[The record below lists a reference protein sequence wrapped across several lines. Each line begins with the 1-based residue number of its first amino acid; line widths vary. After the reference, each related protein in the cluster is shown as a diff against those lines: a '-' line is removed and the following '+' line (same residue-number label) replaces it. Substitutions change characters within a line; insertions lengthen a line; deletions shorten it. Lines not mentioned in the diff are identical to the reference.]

1 MTGGPPLA
9 RVCRRLSG
17 PSFLLLAAVAGPAAA
32 LECREES
39 VCVTTIESAD
49 RVAFEARN
57 LKHFPVTLTLSI
69 RPQTATPAV
78 PRVVTQTLRPLQ
90 SREVLELPHEGG
102 GTRGNIEVD
111 FAWTVGDL
119 HAEHDDE
126 HLYALPYAPGA
137 AYRVLQGY
145 SSRFSH
151 RGLEAFAVDFDMPEG
166 SPVHAARGGVV
177 ARVVESHERGCW
189 YAGCDKHA
197 NYIVILHS
205 DGTTGEYYHL
215 ERDGAL
221 VTVGEQV
228 RRGQLIGLSGNT
240 GHSTRPHLHFAVY
253 RAAPGGET
261 QSIPVLFETADGIVK
276 RPRRGAIY
284 LANR

>member
-1 MTGGPPLA
+1 MRHSRSLI
-9 RVCRRLSG
+9 RSWRRLRW
-17 PSFLLLAAVAGPAAA
+17 PSLLLTAAA
-32 LECREES
+32 APALGADCREQS
-39 VCVTTIESAD
+39 VCVTAIESAD
-49 RVAFEARN
+49 RVAIEARN
-57 LKHFPVTLTLSI
+57 LKRFPVTLTLSI
-69 RPQTATPAV
+69 RPQDTAPATA
-78 PRVVTQTLRPLQ
+78 RVVTQTLRPLQ
-90 SREVLELPHEGG
+90 SREVLELPQEGG

-119 HAEHDDE
+119 HAEHDDD

-166 SPVHAARGGVV
+166 SPVHAARAGVV
-177 ARVVESHERGCW
+177 ARVVESHDKGCW
-189 YAGCDKHA
+189 DAGCYRHA

-221 VTVGEQV
+221 VEVGDEV
-228 RRGQLIGLSGNT
+228 RRGQQIGLSGNT

-261 QSIPVLFETADGIVK
+261 QSIPVLFQTADGVVK

>member
-1 MTGGPPLA
+1 MKGRRTPGPP
-9 RVCRRLSG
+9 RRLSCAS
-17 PSFLLLAAVAGPAAA
+17 PLLLLAAVSGSAVAAD
-32 LECREES
+32 CREES

-57 LKHFPVTLTLSI
+57 LKRFPVTLTLSV
-69 RPQTATPAV
+69 RPESAAPEAPQI
-78 PRVVTQTLRPLQ
+78 VTQTLDPLQ
-90 SREVLELPHEGG
+90 SLELMAVPQEGG

-137 AYRVLQGY
+137 GYRVLQGY

-177 ARVVESHERGCW
+177 ARVVDSHNHGCW
-189 YAGCDKHA
+189 HAGCDRHA
-197 NYIVILHS
+197 NYIVVLHS

-215 ERDGAL
+215 QQDGAL
-221 VTVGEQV
+221 VEVGDTV
-228 RRGQLIGLSGNT
+228 RRGQRIGLSGNT
-240 GHSTRPHLHFAVY
+240 GHTTRPHLHFAVY
-253 RAAPGGET
+253 RAAAGGET
-261 QSIPVLFETADGIVK
+261 QSIPVLFQTADGIVK

-284 LANR
+284 LANQ

>member
-1 MTGGPPLA
+1 MKA
-9 RVCRRLSG
+9 RRSVARICRRLPGAS
-17 PSFLLLAAVAGPAAA
+17 LLLLIAAGAAA
-32 LECREES
+32 DCREES
-39 VCVTTIESAD
+39 VCVTAIESAN

-69 RPQTATPAV
+69 TSLSAATDAPQ
-78 PRVVTQTLRPLQ
+78 VVTQTLRPLQ
-90 SREVLELPHEGG
+90 SREVLELAQDGG

-119 HAEHDDE
+119 NAEHDDE

-137 AYRVLQGY
+137 AWRVLQGY

-166 SPVHAARGGVV
+166 SPVHAARSGIV
-177 ARVVESHERGCW
+177 ARVVDTHDWGCW
-189 YAGCDKHA
+189 YAGCDRYA

-215 ERDGAL
+215 EHDGAL
-221 VTVGEQV
+221 VEVGDPV

-261 QSIPVLFETADGIVK
+261 QSIPVLFETTEGVVK

-284 LANR
+284 LANH

>member
-1 MTGGPPLA
+1 MKRSRPLP
-9 RVCRRLSG
+9 RVRRLLCW
-17 PSFLLLAAVAGPAAA
+17 PSLLLIAVAGQAAA
-32 LECREES
+32 AECREQS
-39 VCVTTIESAD
+39 VCVTAIESAD

-57 LKHFPVTLTLSI
+57 LKRFPVTLTLSI
-69 RPQTATPAV
+69 RPESAAPAAA
-78 PRVVTQTLRPLQ
+78 RVVTQTLRPLQ
-90 SREVLELPHEGG
+90 SREVLELPQEGG

-119 HAEHDDE
+119 HAEHDDD

-177 ARVVESHERGCW
+177 ARVVDIHEKGCW
-189 YAGCDKHA
+189 HAGCYRYA
-197 NYIVILHS
+197 NYIVVLHS

-215 ERDGAL
+215 QRGGAL
-221 VTVGEQV
+221 VEVGDPVQ
-228 RRGQLIGLSGNT
+228 RGQLIGLSGNT

-261 QSIPVLFETADGIVK
+261 QSIPVFFQTADGVVK

-284 LANR
+284 LAKR

>member
-1 MTGGPPLA
+1 MNA
-9 RVCRRLSG
+9 RRSLTRSRRLLHG
-17 PSFLLLAAVAGPAAA
+17 PLLLLAVAAGPATAA
-32 LECREES
+32 ECREES
-39 VCVTTIESAD
+39 VCVTAIESAD

-69 RPQTATPAV
+69 SPRSAEPAA
-78 PRVVTQTLRPLQ
+78 PRIVTETLRPLQ
-90 SREVLELPHEGG
+90 SREVLELPQEGG

-177 ARVVESHERGCW
+177 ARVVDTHKQGCW
-189 YAGCDKHA
+189 GAGCYRHA
-197 NYIVILHS
+197 NYIVIHHS

-215 ERDGAL
+215 QRNGAL
-221 VTVGEQV
+221 VEVGDTV
-228 RRGQLIGLSGNT
+228 RRGQQIGLSGNT
-240 GHSTRPHLHFAVY
+240 GLSTRPHLHFAVY

-261 QSIPVLFETADGIVK
+261 QSIPVLFQTADGIVK

-284 LANR
+284 LANH